1 MTELNIFT
9 RLPKQAATIKPCR
22 ISCIHLLRT
31 NILRI
36 CLVITR
42 PALCLV
48 CMLFNGF
55 DQKLSIG
62 FIQRKHERKKKK
74 TALLF
79 TTWRFNH
86 LGVIFYL
93 NLVVCTMLSDWSSC
107 VWIRVNAMGSGIRKG
122 KRNGRMILFH
132 HGDRNTEARLILLL
146 LQ

>member
-9 RLPKQAATIKPCR
+9 RLSKQAATIKPTR
-22 ISCIHLLRT
+22 ISCNHLLRT

-86 LGVIFYL
+86 LGCYFLPKPCSLHYA
-93 NLVVCTMLSDWSSC
+93 
-107 VWIRVNAMGSGIRKG
+107 IRLEFMC
-122 KRNGRMILFH
+122 LD
-132 HGDRNTEARLILLL
+132 HGQRDGLWDSEGEEEWEDDPFPPRR
-146 LQ
+146 